1 MKTSLFVRAG
11 VFSLALLST
20 SPAWALSC
28 DEIMNMVNVNVPA
41 NIIVRQLRKG
51 YRQHV
56 RVLRY
61 AEVVVSR
68 APEPIAQ
75 EEKLQTL

>member
-11 VFSLALLST
+11 VFSLALLSS

-41 NIIVRQLRKG
+41 NIIVQTMESSGEVFTSDAVRCLVNNAADRKS
-51 YRQHV
+51 
-56 RVLRY
+56 
-61 AEVVVSR
+61 VV
-68 APEPIAQ
+68 
-75 EEKLQTL
+75 